1 MCLNETLELNI
12 YGKASLEIKKEN
24 PDGTFEVVWTCK
36 CTQATAIEKSNG
48 LVEQQANEL
57 HSLKTISKWKSIR
70 LLDEQA
76 NIVTS
81 EL

>member
-1 MCLNETLELNI
+1 MEMQVYKLT
-12 YGKASLEIKKEN
+12 KEN

-36 CTQATAIEKSNG
+36 CTQATAIEKFNE
-48 LVEQQANEL
+48 LVKQQANEL
-57 HSLKTISKWKSIR
+57 HILKTISKWKSIR
-70 LLDEQA
+70 LLDEQG

>member
-1 MCLNETLELNI
+1 MEKQVYKLT
-12 YGKASLEIKKEN
+12 KEN
-24 PDGTFEVVWTCK
+24 PYEMFEVVWICK
-36 CTQATAIEKSNG
+36 CTQATAIEKFNE

-57 HSLKTISKWKSIR
+57 HILKTISKWKSIS
-70 LLDEQA
+70 LFDEQG

>member
-1 MCLNETLELNI
+1 MEKQVYKLTK
-12 YGKASLEIKKEN
+12 GN
-24 PDGTFEVVWTCK
+24 PTGTFEVVWTCK
-36 CTQATAIEKSNG
+36 CTQATAIEKSNE

-57 HSLKTISKWKSIR
+57 HILKTISKWKSIR
-70 LLDEQA
+70 LLDEQG